1 MGYVPDGTVIAF
13 VEVTMKHIRYN
24 HPLSSSFNE
33 LFSEFDPFSRLLGH
47 RFRDLVSGDSR
58 LPADVFEADDHYV
71 ARFQLPGVPKSD
83 VSVNLEPNGELVVS
97 YEREQDSEVAKAGR
111 RLTLPEDAN
120 AEEVKAKLE
129 DGILTVTVG
138 KAEVAKPRAIT
149 ID

>member
-1 MGYVPDGTVIAF
+1 MWPAF
-13 VEVTMKHIRYN
+13 SCRVYQ
-24 HPLSSSFNE
+24 
-33 LFSEFDPFSRLLGH
+33 
-47 RFRDLVSGDSR
+47 RD
-58 LPADVFEADDHYV
+58 
-71 ARFQLPGVPKSD
+71 D